1 MLEATLLSIKRKN
14 LMRKFKSF
22 EVRYRAKYLGEAMA
36 RSESEASLAGDRA
49 RLQDAIQEVCAKKDI
64 GHEEMN
70 LVEDELND
78 YVNRLVREAFDAES
92 KKIQKRELVDGR
104 IKIKRV
110 RN

>member
-22 EVRYRAKYLGEAMA
+22 EVKYRAKYLGETMA
-36 RSESEASLAGDRA
+36 GEESEASIAGDRA
-49 RLQDAIQEVCAKKDI
+49 RLQEAIQEVCAKKNI

-78 YVNRLVREAFDAES
+78 YVNRLVRAAFDAES

>member
-1 MLEATLLSIKRKN
+1 MLEAIILRMKRMRLLRQ
-14 LMRKFKSF
+14 FKSYD
-22 EVRYRAKYLGEAMA
+22 VKYRAQYLGEAMA
-36 RSESEASLAGDRA
+36 SAEDEASCARERE
-49 RLQDAIQEVCAKKDI
+49 RLQEAIQEVCAKKDI
-64 GHEEMN
+64 GHKEMN